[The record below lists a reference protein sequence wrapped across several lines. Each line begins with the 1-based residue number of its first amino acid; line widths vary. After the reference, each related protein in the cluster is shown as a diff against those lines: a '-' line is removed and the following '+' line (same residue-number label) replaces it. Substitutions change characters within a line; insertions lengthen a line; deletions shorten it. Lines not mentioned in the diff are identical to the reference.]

1 MAKLPPGSLG
11 SGLRMGGGLRFA
23 SSFCGPAAQTY
34 AAAGARAGGT
44 PRTETPGP
52 GQGGGPTDSRRKQAA
67 WMREEAQ
74 GVPDCQR
81 GKLKKN

>member
-1 MAKLPPGSLG
+1 MGSALHPRSVVLQHRQMQQLEHGLG
-11 SGLRMGGGLRFA
+11 GHRG
-23 SSFCGPAAQTY
+23 Q
-34 AAAGARAGGT
+34 
-44 PRTETPGP
+44 ETPGP

-81 GKLKKN
+81 GKLKTKKLTFPQRVSK